1 MNKSLAN
8 HWQVNH

>member
-1 MNKSLAN
+1 MNRSLAN